1 MSLRAGF
8 LIPFLII
15 DVIMVQYFKGTAI
28 YYVLALEVIIMS
40 VSLLCKQAK
49 TQILFR
55 KIILFQFFVILF
67 TVTGIVHAQVAPQL
81 TSISPTSAQRGQT
94 IDIILEGKNIDE
106 TAEIWLSKKGITAE
120 IKQRTQVPTVRFDG
134 IGISGQVPSNP
145 RLLLSFEI
153 SPDTPLGNHQIR
165 LITSNGVSN
174 PQNFL
179 VGNLPEMNEKE
190 PNNASERANLL
201 ELPVTV
207 SGVVSSIDDL
217 DSFKFKLKKGAR
229 LICDISAQRMGSP
242 LDTYLELYDPNG
254 KEVAKSRDGNGLDSF
269 IDYTTQVEGEFTL
282 NLRDV
287 RFQGGGNYRYRL
299 SIGELPYLHNV
310 FPLGGKRGAVNNV
323 TVSGANLG
331 SISILQLD
339 ISPDAEIGIQELR
352 VTTPNGLETN
362 PYPFTI
368 GEFNETNENEP
379 NDALKQENAIGT
391 PITVNGKIQK
401 AGDVDRY
408 MIKVEKG
415 ARLVCSVNSRQHRS
429 KLDPILTIY
438 SHKQGETAES
448 VTEQVLTVN
457 DDASGTDAQTTFTF
471 PEAGNYGLS
480 IRDLNS
486 SGGEDYPYRLT
497 IRPLK
502 PDFRI
507 NVNADNPRIARGG
520 TFMITVS
527 AARLDGFNGALRFYS
542 PDLPKGFIVSPTIMY
557 PGQNQ
562 ALLTITAPIDAPLGL
577 HPFTI
582 VGVGAIGGNRIESST
597 TPKAI
602 LLTVLDEP
610 PFTLAFADVE
620 ISVTHNKTTN
630 FHVIAN
636 RQGGFNGPIGLSVQG
651 VPARISGGKATIPAG
666 QNSTVI
672 SLRAGTVERRE
683 QFSVVPTPGTSYISV
698 SGSANVNRE
707 NYTESSPA
715 IPLTVVEAPFI
726 VTVEPLRFSIV
737 FPKAE
742 ENDKVAS
749 DETETVA
756 VSNPP
761 PTEQTDPVDT
771 EKVDSTTKSAK
782 LTMSIV
788 RRGSFTDTVTIK
800 PITVPEGITIPD
812 ATIPI
817 NENDVTV
824 DLKALG
830 SLEAKTYQVR
840 FRATAIINGQAF
852 TQDSPIINVK
862 IIR

>member
-1 MSLRAGF
+1 MSA
-8 LIPFLII
+8 
-15 DVIMVQYFKGTAI
+15 
-28 YYVLALEVIIMS
+28 
-40 VSLLCKQAK
+40 SLLCKQAK
-49 TQILFR
+49 TQILFY
-55 KIILFQFFVILF
+55 KIILFQFFVFLF
-67 TVTGIVHAQVAPQL
+67 AATGIVHAQVAPQL
-81 TSISPTSAQRGQT
+81 TSISPTVAQRGQT
-94 IDIILEGKNIDE
+94 IEIVLEGKNIDE
-106 TAEIWLSKKGITAE
+106 TAEIWMSKKGINAK

-134 IGISGQVPSNP
+134 TGISGQVPSNP

-153 SPDTPLGNHQIR
+153 APDAPLGNHQIR

-179 VGNLPEMNEKE
+179 VGNLPELNEKE
-190 PNNASERANLL
+190 PNNVPEQANLL

-217 DSFKFKLKKGAR
+217 DSFKFKLRKGAR
-229 LICDISAQRMGSP
+229 LICDISAQRIGSP
-242 LDTYLELYDPNG
+242 LDTYLELYDPSR

-331 SISILQLD
+331 SINTLQLD

-352 VTTPNGLETN
+352 VKTPNGLETN

-401 AGDVDRY
+401 AGDVDRFI
-408 MIKVEKG
+408 IKVEKG
-415 ARLVCSVNSRQHRS
+415 TSLVCSVNSREHRS

-448 VTEQVLTVN
+448 ITEQVLSVN
-457 DDASGTDAQTTFTF
+457 DDASGTDAQITFTF
-471 PEAGNYGLS
+471 PNAGNYGLS

-486 SGGEDYPYRLT
+486 AGGEDYPYRLT

-502 PDFRI
+502 PDFRVNI
-507 NVNADNPRIARGG
+507 NADNPRIARGG
-520 TFMITVS
+520 TLMLTVS

-562 ALLTITAPIDAPLGL
+562 ALLTITAPMDAPLGL

-582 VGVGAIGGNRIESST
+582 VGVGAIGGNRIEAST
-597 TPKAI
+597 SPKAS
-602 LLTVLDEP
+602 LLTVMDKP

-620 ISVTHNKTTN
+620 LSVTHNKTTN

-636 RQGGFNGPIGLSVQG
+636 REDGFNGAIGLAVQG

-698 SGSANVNRE
+698 RGSANVDRE
-707 NYTESSPA
+707 NYTEFSPT

-742 ENDKVAS
+742 ENDSKEKDKVAS
-749 DETETVA
+749 DDTATVA

-771 EKVDSTTKSAK
+771 EAAAPTAKSAK

-788 RRGSFTDTVTIK
+788 RRGSFTDIVTIK
-800 PITVPEGITIPD
+800 PITVPEGISIPE

-824 DLKALG
+824 DLKAAS
-830 SLEAKTYQVR
+830 SLEAKTYQVK
-840 FRATAIINGQAF
+840 FRATAIINGRAF

>member
-1 MSLRAGF
+1 MS
-8 LIPFLII
+8 
-15 DVIMVQYFKGTAI
+15 T
-28 YYVLALEVIIMS
+28 
-40 VSLLCKQAK
+40 SLLCKKAK
-49 TQILFR
+49 TQVLLH
-55 KIILFQFFVILF
+55 KIILFQFFVTLF
-67 TVTGIVHAQVAPQL
+67 AAPGIVHAQVAPQL
-81 TSISPTSAQRGQT
+81 TSISPTTAQRGQT
-94 IDIILEGKNIDE
+94 IEIQLEGKNIDE
-106 TAEIWLSKKGITAE
+106 TAEIWLSKKGINAE
-120 IKQRTQVPTVRFDG
+120 IKQRTPVPTVRFDG
-134 IGISGQVPSNP
+134 SGISGQVPSNP

-153 SPDTPLGNHQIR
+153 APDAPLGNHQIR

-179 VGNLPEMNEKE
+179 VGNLPEINEKE
-190 PNNASERANLL
+190 PNSVPEQANML

-229 LICDISAQRMGSP
+229 LICDISAQRIGSP

-269 IDYTTQVEGEFTL
+269 IDYTTQMEGEFTL

-331 SISILQLD
+331 SINTLQLD

-352 VTTPNGLETN
+352 VKTPNGLETN

-368 GEFNETNENEP
+368 GEFNETNEKEP

-401 AGDVDRY
+401 AGDVDRFI
-408 MIKVEKG
+408 IKVEKG
-415 ARLVCSVNSRQHRS
+415 TSLVCSVNSRQHRS

-457 DDASGTDAQTTFTF
+457 DDASGTDAQITFTF
-471 PEAGNYGLS
+471 PNAGNYGLS

-486 SGGEDYPYRLT
+486 AGGEDYPYRLT
-497 IRPLK
+497 LRPLK

-577 HPFTI
+577 NPFTI
-582 VGVGAIGGNRIESST
+582 VGVGAIGGNRIEAST
-597 TPKAI
+597 SPKAI
-602 LLTVLDEP
+602 LLTVLDKP
-610 PFTLAFADVE
+610 PFTLSFADVTL
-620 ISVTHNKTTN
+620 SVTHNKTTN

-636 RQGGFNGPIGLSVQG
+636 RQDGFNGPIGLAVQG

-683 QFSVVPTPGTSYISV
+683 QFSVVPTPGTSYVSV
-698 SGSANVNRE
+698 SGSANVDRE
-707 NYTESSPA
+707 NYAESSPA

-726 VTVEPLRFSIV
+726 VTIEPLRFSIV

-742 ENDKVAS
+742 ENDKIAS
-749 DETETVA
+749 DDIATVA

-761 PTEQTDPVDT
+761 PTEPVNA
-771 EKVDSTTKSAK
+771 EIAAPTTKSAK

-788 RRGSFTDTVTIK
+788 RRGSFTDIVTIK
-800 PITVPEGITIPD
+800 PITVPEGISIPD

-817 NENDVTV
+817 NENDVAV
-824 DLKALG
+824 DLKAVS
-830 SLEAKTYQVR
+830 SLEAKTYQVK
-840 FRATAIINGQAF
+840 FRATAVINGRAF
-852 TQDSPIINVK
+852 TQDSPVINVK